1 MRRIGRWFGLMFGLV
16 MLTACSQTGEEMGP
30 LSDYVTADL
39 AFFVSG
45 KPIGLSTTRMDD
57 AVVQTEGQ
65 AFRGLQVLQVIP
77 FTTTSTITASDEPVD
92 FKLSNMEVAND
103 SKHFYYY
110 SDCRFIPGTASM
122 LVYGKAPAATHEGV
136 ADKMYNGSLNA
147 TFPADLVPSG
157 ITFQL
162 EPMVTAAQTAALV
175 AEDGDAGKIAAYMTN
190 IANSAGWAGTENE
203 TLQNYYQE
211 FIGRVSE
218 GVYSNLAGS
227 SASVSAYVDAL
238 KTNLTG
244 LNLTGDDTANAVK
257 TAILGNIDQSYPTD
271 YPASKNLPDGAA
283 TLQWDGTKFV
293 VLTESTAATPINKL
307 THFTYPAELYYY
319 VNSLI
324 HTSNDRVEKSEYT
337 TTPDDWADWA
347 ALLGS
352 KYPSPGSAV
361 SHNTQAVAISSP
373 LQYAVARMKI
383 VLENLPASLQDANA
397 STILSG
403 NDKFPL
409 TGIIIGGQRT
419 QAFDF
424 TPKEPLDDEDLRFI
438 YDGYPA
444 ATVDGSGN
452 QTVNTLVLQTYS
464 NETIRFA
471 LEFKNESEQAFK
483 GAGGIIYPDTK
494 FYLIGSVDPTTS
506 TNEHKE
512 RVFMRDCTTTL
523 NMKVVSLQKAYNV
536 MPNLMSPRLE
546 LGLVVADDWQVSDDT
561 HEIYN
566 W

>member
-1 MRRIGRWFGLMFGLV
+1 MKLIGRCFGLMFGL
-16 MLTACSQTGEEMGP
+16 MLTACSQTGEEVEP
-30 LSDYVTADL
+30 SSDYVTADL
-39 AFFVSG
+39 AFFVSD

-57 AVVQTEGQ
+57 AVVQAEGQ
-65 AFRGLQVLQVIP
+65 TFRGLQVLQVIP

-92 FKLSNMEVAND
+92 FKLSNLEEANA

-110 SDCRFIPGTASM
+110 SSCRFIPGTASM

-147 TFPADLVPSG
+147 TFPTDLAPSG

-175 AEDGDAGKIAAYMTN
+175 AEDGDAGKIAAYMTK
-190 IANSAGWAGTENE
+190 IANSDGWAGTENE

-227 SASVSAYVDAL
+227 SASVSAYVNAL
-238 KTNLTG
+238 YNNLNDLNFSGDPVVRLEIIANINKT
-244 LNLTGDDTANAVK
+244 
-257 TAILGNIDQSYPTD
+257 YPND

-307 THFTYPAELYYY
+307 THFTYPPELYYY

-373 LQYAVARMKI
+373 LQYAVARVKI
-383 VLENLPASLQDANA
+383 TLENLPASLLDANA
-397 STILSG
+397 SVIPSG

-424 TPKEPLDDEDLRFI
+424 TPKVPLDDEDIRFI

-452 QTVNTLVLQTYS
+452 QTVNSLVLQTYS
-464 NETIRFA
+464 NETVRFA
-471 LEFKNESEQAFK
+471 LEFENKCGMPFK
-483 GAGGIIYPDTK
+483 GAGGIIYPNTK

-523 NMKVVSLQKAYNV
+523 DMKVVSLQKAYNV

-546 LGLVVADDWQVSDDT
+546 LGLVVADDWVVSGDT
-561 HEIYN
+561 HEINN